1 MVAAAEP
8 TQAAPPPQQGFGA
21 AAAAFLGYLPG
32 LVLGMACLRV
42 AEVAQ
47 AVQAGAAWNILG
59 PAMAY
64 DASALLR
71 YGLPLL
77 LLAWPFL
84 RARSRRVQVLGLGIG
99 WSVLLWGHAAL
110 IHYYASAGVPLGAD
124 LFAYSWNEIRTTA
137 GGAMAPGAPLLAGL
151 ALAHVALW
159 GWLVFHARSGKPQ
172 WPVRAGLAFAALA
185 AVSVLLMPTRLDNV
199 VPAGSGAATLA
210 ANKLAWFLD
219 DNVHRW
225 RTGDAPARSAPP
237 AAAGQATG
245 PAPAQATAQPAAAD
259 PASRPD
265 YPFLRSERTPDTL
278 GPYFTVNAGRK
289 PNLVFIIVEGLGR
302 SFSGPGAR
310 LGSFTPFLDELA
322 QRSLYWENFLAPQG
336 RTFGV
341 LPTVFGS
348 LPYGPNGFAAL
359 PVLPPHASLPGV
371 LKAQGYQTRFYT
383 GSNLEFDNQGQ
394 YLRSAGVDQLFSER
408 DYGAG
413 YQRSNDWGYAD
424 RALVDFTLAREKQ
437 ETRQPFVTILQTNSM
452 HTPFVFPGQDSYR
465 KKVEERLAQ
474 LNIPE
479 ERRGPYR
486 AQRDIYASILYTDDA
501 LRHYFEQAAQLPG
514 HADTIYIVTGDHRLP
529 EIPMETRIER
539 YHVPLLVW
547 SPLLKGPRAI
557 KAVSS
562 QFDLAPSLLALLSHH
577 HGVATPAAVTW
588 LGTGL
593 DTETTFRNLH
603 ALPLKQTKTEL
614 SDYVSGPLYLGQD
627 QLYTLADNMRL
638 APVDDA
644 RSLAQVRAQF
654 DTFLANN
661 DALAKSGKLA
671 PPETIAP
678 QLAFRE
684 QGRSLQT
691 ATVAA
696 GPGGVVVDNTHT
708 RRDGAML
715 QVDARF
721 ANHAA
726 SRSAVFV
733 PLLVLSDAQ
742 GRELGEAYGKAATLD
757 GAQEV
762 AVTLQIKTSA
772 LQPGQYFISVIP
784 SHPDTGKPVGTG
796 QYHVPV
802 QL

>member
-8 TQAAPPPQQGFGA
+8 AHTAPPPQGFGA
-21 AAAAFLGYLPG
+21 VAASFLGYLPG
-32 LVLGMACLRV
+32 LVLAMACLRV

-47 AVQAGAAWNILG
+47 GVQAGASWSVLG
-59 PAMAY
+59 SAIAY
-64 DASALLR
+64 DIGALLR

-84 RARSRRVQVLGLGIG
+84 RSPSRNVHVLGLGIG
-99 WSVLLWGHAAL
+99 WTILLWGQAAL
-110 IHYYASAGVPLGAD
+110 AHYHASAGVPLGAD
-124 LFAYSWNEIRTTA
+124 LFAYSWKEIRTTA
-137 GGAMAPGAPLLAGL
+137 AGASAPGAPLLA
-151 ALAHVALW
+151 ALAVAHLVLW

-172 WPVRAGLAFAALA
+172 WPSRAGLAFAAI
-185 AVSVLLMPTRLDNV
+185 AVASLLLMPTRLDNV
-199 VPAGSGAATLA
+199 IPGMLPAGGTATLA
-210 ANKLAWFLD
+210 ANKTAWFLD
-219 DNVHRW
+219 DNVHHW
-225 RTGDAPARSAPP
+225 RTSEAPAPVATARP
-237 AAAGQATG
+237 ATDAA
-245 PAPAQATAQPAAAD
+245 AQPAAD
-259 PASRPD
+259 PAQKPG
-265 YPFLRSERTPDTL
+265 YPFLHSDRTPDTL
-278 GPYFTVNAGRK
+278 GPHFTVNAGQK
-289 PNLVFIIVEGLGR
+289 PNLVFIVVEGLGR
-302 SFSGPGAR
+302 SFSGPNAR

-322 QRSLYWENFLAPQG
+322 RRSLYWENFVAPQG
-336 RTFGV
+336 RTFAV
-341 LPTVFGS
+341 LPTLFGS
-348 LPYGPNGFAAL
+348 LPFGPNGFTALPVMPPHAAL
-359 PVLPPHASLPGV
+359 PGI

-394 YLRSAGVDQLFSER
+394 YLKSAGVDQLYSEK
-408 DYGAG
+408 DYGAA

-424 RALVDFTLAREKQ
+424 RSLADFALAREKN
-437 ETRQPFVTILQTNSM
+437 ETRQPFVAILQTNSM

-465 KKVEERLAQ
+465 KKVDERLAQ

-479 ERRGPYR
+479 DKRGPYR
-486 AQRDIYASILYTDDA
+486 AQRDIYASILYTDDV

-514 HADTIYIVTGDHRLP
+514 HANTIYIVTGDHRLP

-562 QFDLAPSLLALLSHH
+562 QFDVAPSLLAFLSHH
-577 HGVATPAAVTW
+577 HGILTPSAVTW
-588 LGTGL
+588 MGTGL
-593 DTETTFRNLH
+593 DMETTFRNLH

-614 SDYVSGPLYLGQD
+614 SDYISGPLYLGQD

-644 RSLAQVRAQF
+644 KAKEQVRAQF
-654 DTFLANN
+654 DTFIANN
-661 DALAKSGKLA
+661 DAMAKSGKLA
-671 PPETIAP
+671 PPESTAP

-691 ATVAA
+691 VPVAS
-696 GPGGVVVDNTHT
+696 GPGGLVVDGTYT

-721 ANHAA
+721 ANHA
-726 SRSAVFV
+726 SGRSVVFV
-733 PLLVLSDAQ
+733 PLLVLTDAQ
-742 GRELGEAYGKAATLD
+742 GRELGEAYGKASTVD
-757 GAQEV
+757 GTQELP
-762 AVTLQIKTSA
+762 VTLLIKTSA
-772 LQPGQYFISVIP
+772 LKPGQYFVSVIP